1 MNDGKTM
8 EQHAGAPDPAMEKLI
23 DEGLRVMGEAMFG
36 NDILYHSQNL
46 VQVSQLLDVIRQW
59 LGRGLVSQAA
69 RYASLGWGTVVYNRS
84 QANSSDRKLDELI
97 ACGVV
102 AVAAALLDCST
113 VRGADEC
120 AEGLINGVGIE
131 RNVIPDK
138 PPYYRQ
144 RVVCRNAV
152 LRHYLANPNVTT
164 TVDNYLRA
172 AAEPQDAS
180 KPSAEDA
187 FNEALKRCCDDMKKS
202 RTLKFAHLYTY
213 LRSHEMIRIMTA
225 ADFGHWIEKRT
236 GTSWETVR
244 KSGNYDNPRPM
255 TREMFSTFDSY
266 FHPGAAV

>member
-46 VQVSQLLDVIRQW
+46 VQVSQLLDVIRTW
-59 LGRGLVSQAA
+59 LARGLVSQAA

-120 AEGLINGVGIE
+120 SEGLINGVGFD
-131 RNVIPDK
+131 RNIISDK
-138 PPYYRQ
+138 PPYYKQ
-144 RVVCRNAV
+144 RIVCRNAV
-152 LRHYLANPNVTT
+152 LRHYLANPDVTT

-180 KPSAEDA
+180 KPSAEDV
-187 FNEALKRCCDDMKKS
+187 FNDALKRCCADIKND
-202 RTLKFAHLYTY
+202 RTLKYVHLYHY
-213 LRSHEMIRIMTA
+213 LYDSGKIRFMSPT
-225 ADFGHWIEKRT
+225 DFGHWLQGRT
-236 GTSWETVR
+236 GVSWETVR
-244 KSGNYDNPRPM
+244 SHFRGYERKPADEPLIKNFGR
-255 TREMFSTFDSY
+255 Y
-266 FHPGAAV
+266 FQS